1 MRKYMEIS
9 AAGDIIISEAILKK
23 AGLNGYLQILIG
35 DGEIR
40 ILSKKQDDDPEKIL
54 EELAGCMGDE
64 PAEHYDFN
72 LKTEGFYGIG

>member
-9 AAGDIIISEAILKK
+9 AAGDIIISEDILKK

-35 DGEIR
+35 DGEIQ
-40 ILSKKQDDDPEKIL
+40 IVAKKQDDAEKIL
-54 EELAGCMGDE
+54 EELAGCMGNE
-64 PAEHYDFN
+64 PAEYYDFN

>member
-9 AAGDIIISEAILKK
+9 AAGEIIISEAVLEE
-23 AGLNGYLQILIG
+23 AGLNGSLQILIG

-40 ILSKKQDDDPEKIL
+40 ILSKKQDDPEKIL
-54 EELAGCMGDE
+54 EELAGCMGNE